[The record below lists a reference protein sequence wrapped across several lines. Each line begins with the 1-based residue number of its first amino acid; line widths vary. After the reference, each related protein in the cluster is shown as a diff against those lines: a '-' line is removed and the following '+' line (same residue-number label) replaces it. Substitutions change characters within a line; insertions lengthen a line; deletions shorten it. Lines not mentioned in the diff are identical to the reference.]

1 MPPSETP
8 SDRAPHDVVILGAGV
23 AGLCLA
29 RALLDAGGPWSILLV
44 DGARDEHELRALS
57 LWTSAPTPLD
67 DLVRHRWARLLVAD
81 GRGTPRA
88 AQLVTHRYQTLFFA
102 DLQRAVKAA
111 LGADPRH
118 RVVEG
123 RAGALRTAV
132 DGVEVEVGAE
142 TVRARWAF
150 DGRFRRA
157 DLGEGPA
164 APLWQHFHG
173 ILVRSAAEVFDPSTV
188 VFLDFRSE
196 LPAGTAFVYLLPFST
211 REALV
216 ELVTLHPVDAE
227 GVLQRYLARVHGAG
241 VVEVVGREG
250 GVSPLTARRF
260 EPFDGPRT
268 RRIGIPAGRVKA
280 STGYAL
286 ARILDD
292 SAAIVRS
299 LQTRGHPMVRPPGR
313 RLYRLLDAVFLT
325 LWARW
330 PERMPGVFAAMF
342 TRVPADRVLRFLD
355 ERASVRDLATILA
368 RLPWAPF
375 LRALLAWI
383 IGSITGRVP

>member
-1 MPPSETP
+1 M
-8 SDRAPHDVVILGAGV
+8 SDGTVYDVVILGAGV

-44 DGARDEHELRALS
+44 DGARDEDDLRALS
-57 LWTSAPTPLD
+57 LWTSGPTPVD
-67 DLVRHRWARLLVAD
+67 DLVRHQWTRLLVAD
-81 GRGTPRA
+81 GRGEPQV

-118 RVVEG
+118 RVVDG
-123 RAGALRTAV
+123 QAGALRTVA

-142 TVRARWAF
+142 TLRARWAF
-150 DGRFRRA
+150 DGRFRRTGFGDGSA
-157 DLGEGPA
+157 S
-164 APLWQHFHG
+164 PLWQHFHG
-173 ILVRSAAEVFDPSTV
+173 LLVRSATDAFDPSTV

-196 LPAGTAFVYLLPFST
+196 LPPGTAFVYLLPFNK

-227 GVLQRYLARVHGAG
+227 GVLRRYLTRVHGAG
-241 VVEVVGREG
+241 VVEVVDREG

-260 EPFDGPRT
+260 DPFDGPRT
-268 RRIGIPAGRVKA
+268 RRIGIPAGRMKA

-286 ARILDD
+286 TRILDD
-292 SAAIVRS
+292 TAAIVRS

-330 PERMPGVFAAMF
+330 PERMPTVFAALF
-342 TRVPADRVLRFLD
+342 TRVPADGVLRFLD
-355 ERASVRDLATILA
+355 ERATIRDLATILA

-383 IGSITGRVP
+383 IGSLTGRGPHPRGP